1 MVEKD
6 SKRQI
11 LLKNVNLFDAEN
23 GILRRNLDILIEDDI
38 IKEVGKVSHVG
49 EERPMEI
56 DCSDK
61 FALPGLFECH
71 AHLTVLTNQ
80 PDEVKKEILKECGI
94 EKDGQEVELEK
105 EVLKEFVARGITQI
119 RDCGGPVKILKT
131 LKDKV
136 SRGEYEGPDL
146 FYAGPRLEKS
156 PLTGEGTNKRWPGFM
171 VAINSKQD
179 VKSIIQEISKEG
191 ASLVKTF
198 GKFDVDVL
206 KYLLDEAKEH
216 NLPVTLDPGPTFFH
230 SIPMD
235 RGIDLG
241 IRCFEHGKSP
251 WYVIL
256 KDDLKSEHDKLIEAD
271 PETKEAFIDKMFSIG
286 IESIS
291 MTKLEQLIDKMTNH
305 SIYFCPT
312 LHVFKHYFEHP
323 EVYSDDELDK
333 FKKRFE
339 IMYRISCFITKE
351 IMKHGIR
358 ILVGQD
364 GWNPVFTFNE
374 MELLKQNGLSESEII
389 KGATIYPALWLGIAD
404 QIGSISPNKKAN
416 ILILNKNP
424 LEDIQNIRT
433 THAVLQNGKVV
444 FQEQNI

>member
-1 MVEKD
+1 
-6 SKRQI
+6 
-11 LLKNVNLFDAEN
+11 
-23 GILRRNLDILIEDDI
+23 ILIEDGT
-38 IKEVGKVSHVG
+38 IKEIGKVNYID
-49 EERPMEI
+49 EENLTQI
-56 DCSDK
+56 DCSHK

-71 AHLTVLTNQ
+71 GHLAWVTTLE
-80 PDEVKKEILKECGI
+80 DKVKK
-94 EKDGQEVELEK
+94 QT
-105 EVLKEFVARGITQI
+105 LKEFVVKGITQV
-119 RDCGGPVKILKT
+119 RDVAGPVKILKR
-131 LKDKV
+131 LKDDI
-136 SRGEYEGPDL
+136 SNGEFLGPDI
-146 FYAGPRLEKS
+146 FYSGPMLEKS
-156 PLTGEGTNKRWPGFM
+156 PLTWEANNKFLPGIT

-179 VKSIIQEISKEG
+179 AKNIVEEISNEG

-198 GKFDVDVL
+198 GKFDLDVF

-216 NLPVTLDPGPTFFH
+216 NLPVTHDPGPTFFH
-230 SIPMD
+230 SVPMD

-251 WYVIL
+251 WYVVL
-256 KDDLKSEHDKLIEAD
+256 KDDLKSEHDSLIDAD
-271 PETKEAFIDKMFSIG
+271 PKAKEAFITKVMALG

-291 MTKLEQLIDKMTNH
+291 LTKLQQLIDKMLDH
-305 SIYFCPT
+305 DVYFCPT
-312 LHVFKHYFEHP
+312 LYPFKYLANHP
-323 EVYSDDELDK
+323 EEYSKDEPDK

-339 IMYRISCFITKE
+339 IMYKTGRVFTEE
-351 IMKHGIR
+351 IIKQSAK
-358 ILVGQD
+358 ILVGHD
-364 GWNPVFTFNE
+364 GYNPEFTFNE
-374 MELLKQNGLSESEII
+374 IELLKELGLSESEII